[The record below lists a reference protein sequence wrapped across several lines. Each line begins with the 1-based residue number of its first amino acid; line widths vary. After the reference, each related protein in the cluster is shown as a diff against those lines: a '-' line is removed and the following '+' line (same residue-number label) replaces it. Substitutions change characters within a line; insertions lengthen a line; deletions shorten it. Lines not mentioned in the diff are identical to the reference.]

1 MAVVAGHRT
10 GTCRTPECAMFRNGK
25 YARFGAAQPGS
36 SNVHRVAVVRG
47 SDRVLPSSAHFRCFT
62 LPWLLASVIAA
73 AGGCTLTDKPFE
85 PTPIDNTETQSEP
98 TLPTGSIP
106 SNGMPMVEQETG
118 LATPANSEEGVP
130 NVRAPTTQASMLEPG
145 T

>member
-47 SDRVLPSSAHFRCFT
+47 SDRVLARSAHFRCFT
-62 LPWLLASVIAA
+62 MPWLLASVIAA
-73 AGGCTLTDKPFE
+73 AGGCTLTDK
-85 PTPIDNTETQSEP
+85 SCEP
-98 TLPTGSIP
+98 TLPSGSIP
-106 SNGMPMVEQETG
+106 SDGMPVVGQETG
-118 LATPANSEEGVP
+118 LATPANNAEGVP
-130 NVRAPTTQASMLEPG
+130 NVRPPTTQASMLEP
-145 T
+145 